1 MESVFWDFPQR
12 ELSAVANSHYGVTGA
27 DALIVG

>member
-1 MESVFWDFPQR
+1 MLIADDSTTQF
-12 ELSAVANSHYGVTGA
+12 STIANSHYGVTGA